1 MIDISKIRD
10 VYPNYKEGQAISPA
24 TLVES
29 MLILQNQEASLGE
42 AIVQAMKEVDS
53 LKFEFDKK
61 VKERDTFIERASVE
75 LMANDK
81 IPSKYL
87 KNKELTAYYI
97 KFGSEKKD
105 EFAKINKECFDIEKK
120 LVESRNVYK
129 KYDTLSNV
137 VHNAINTAIQVLS
150 YLKHEQKAF
159 NGSF

>member
-1 MIDISKIRD
+1 
-10 VYPNYKEGQAISPA
+10 
-24 TLVES
+24 
-29 MLILQNQEASLGE
+29 
-42 AIVQAMKEVDS
+42 
-53 LKFEFDKK
+53 
-61 VKERDTFIERASVE
+61 
-75 LMANDK
+75 MANDK